1 MKLEWAFR
9 PMCVKS
15 LKRLRQEDCGEFET
29 SLHGIARH
37 YLKREK
43 KIRNGER
50 LLLRYV
56 ATCPSKS
63 NARPDTSVSMKIQTH
78 ATAVL

>member
-1 MKLEWAFR
+1 M
-9 PMCVKS
+9 KS

-37 YLKREK
+37 YLKTEKK

-50 LLLRYV
+50 LLHRYV

-78 ATAVL
+78 ASAVL